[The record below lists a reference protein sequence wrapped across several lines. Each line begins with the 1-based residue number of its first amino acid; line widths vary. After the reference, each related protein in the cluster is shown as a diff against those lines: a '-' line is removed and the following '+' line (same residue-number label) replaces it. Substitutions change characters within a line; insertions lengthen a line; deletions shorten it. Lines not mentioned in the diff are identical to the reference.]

1 MRLNGNY
8 RTHEREI
15 KEIQN
20 NFKKLQTEMNRLNDL
35 LAKNQFM
42 EVKLKNENSHNES
55 EFVQRLKD
63 LEKESVRLELEIDN
77 LREYK
82 ADLLYEIV
90 EQERQI
96 LLWERKIQ
104 LEKEMQETLNPNVG
118 QKELE
123 DLKKDI
129 HRMELKLD
137 EIRKVILFFYHNLNT
152 KIKNF

>member
-1 MRLNGNY
+1 
-8 RTHEREI
+8 
-15 KEIQN
+15 
-20 NFKKLQTEMNRLNDL
+20 MNRLNDL

-77 LREYK
+77 LREHK

-96 LLWERKIQ
+96 LLWERKI
-104 LEKEMQETLNPNVG
+104 
-118 QKELE
+118 
-123 DLKKDI
+123 
-129 HRMELKLD
+129 
-137 EIRKVILFFYHNLNT
+137 
-152 KIKNF
+152 